1 MNKIKVL
8 LVEDESTLAMIIK
21 DTLDAQGFD
30 ISVAIDG
37 EDGLEKFFVI
47 KPQVL
52 IADVMM
58 PKMDG
63 FKMVKKIRESDSL
76 TPILFLTARSSTQD
90 VIEGFH
96 SGGDDYL
103 KKPFSIQELVV
114 RVRALAARASR
125 FSPVS
130 AKALQVGRYTL
141 DCDKQQLVIDGETI
155 ELSYRETQI
164 LKMLV
169 GKSVV
174 NSNANPFASVVETS
188 FILKELWGDDT
199 FFNARSLQ
207 VFITKLRH
215 KLNKDPRIKI
225 INVRGVGY
233 RLAMI

>member
-1 MNKIKVL
+1 MNKINVL

-21 DTLDAQGFD
+21 DTLDTQGFD
-30 ISVAIDG
+30 ISIAIDG
-37 EDGLEKFFVI
+37 EDGLEKFFAL

-63 FKMVKKIRESDSL
+63 FKMVKKIRESDTF

-125 FSPVS
+125 YSQQPVRT
-130 AKALQVGRYTL
+130 LQVGRYAL
-141 DCDKQQLVIDGETI
+141 DCDKQQLVIDGETT

-164 LKMLV
+164 LKLLA
-169 GKSVV
+169 GKSLV
-174 NSNANPFASVVETS
+174 SNEANPFASVVETS

-215 KLNKDPRIKI
+215 KLNKDPRIRI
-225 INVRGVGY
+225 VNVRGVGY
-233 RLAMI
+233 RLAII

>member
-1 MNKIKVL
+1 MNKIRAL

-21 DTLDAQGFD
+21 DTLDTQGFD
-30 ISVAIDG
+30 INVARDG
-37 EDGLEKFFVI
+37 EDGLEKFFAL

-114 RVRALAARASR
+114 RVRAIAARASR
-125 FSPVS
+125 YSQQP
-130 AKALQVGRYTL
+130 ARTLQVGRYAL
-141 DCDKQQLVIDGETI
+141 DYDKQQLVIDGETT

-164 LKMLV
+164 LKLLA
-169 GKSVV
+169 GKSLV
-174 NSNANPFASVVETS
+174 SNEANPFASVVETS

-215 KLNKDPRIKI
+215 KLNKDPRIRI
-225 INVRGVGY
+225 VNVRGVGY
-233 RLAMI
+233 RLAII

>member
-21 DTLDAQGFD
+21 DTLDTQGFD

-90 VIEGFH
+90 VIKGFH

-103 KKPFSIQELVV
+103 KKPFSIEELVV

-125 FSPVS
+125 FSPVP

-141 DCDKQQLVIDGETI
+141 DCDKQQLVIDGETT

-169 GKSVV
+169 GKSLV

-188 FILKELWGDDT
+188 FILKKLWGDDT